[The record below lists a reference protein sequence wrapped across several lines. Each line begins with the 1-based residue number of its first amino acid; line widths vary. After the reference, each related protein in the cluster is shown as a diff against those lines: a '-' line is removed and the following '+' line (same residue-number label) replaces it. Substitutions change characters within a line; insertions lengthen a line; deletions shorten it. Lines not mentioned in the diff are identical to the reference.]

1 MHAMHFLQLLKTWF
15 SYRQLT
21 GLCFAHSLMSV
32 FTSCILLYPQ
42 PIPPPYTPSP
52 HPQSTMDL
60 LFSWA
65 GRLVSERNIS
75 LYALRQHTE
84 ALTQA
89 TDKVWGLYED
99 TREINPRKAGLIH
112 HPPHPSRNQP
122 PHP

>member
-1 MHAMHFLQLLKTWF
+1 
-15 SYRQLT
+15 
-21 GLCFAHSLMSV
+21 
-32 FTSCILLYPQ
+32 
-42 PIPPPYTPSP
+42 
-52 HPQSTMDL
+52 MDL

-89 TDKVWGLYED
+89 TDKDWGLYED

-122 PHP
+122 PKPPRGSAGGLPDRWHLLAETHVDIKYTGGPLLTSLNALSLA